1 MPKKLQSIGKNTF
14 SGCTNL
20 HEIEFPKSLVTI
32 GEGAFYNCT
41 NLKEIELRKVVIE
54 DGVKKLE
61 YRSFGD
67 CELLSE
73 IIIPESVCYIGGRA
87 FEGCK
92 NLKTVTVSKDCEI
105 DASAFVDTDVKINYY
120 D

>member
-1 MPKKLQSIGKNTF
+1 M
-14 SGCTNL
+14 
-20 HEIEFPKSLVTI
+20 
-32 GEGAFYNCT
+32 
-41 NLKEIELRKVVIE
+41 
-54 DGVKKLE
+54 
-61 YRSFGD
+61 
-67 CELLSE
+67 
-73 IIIPESVCYIGGRA
+73 IIPESVCYIGGRA